1 MEADF
6 ADSGG
11 SIGGGGGWGGG
22 DSGSGFAGGWGGG
35 DGGTVADSSIGGM
48 GPITEAQAQAQAQ
61 AFAASLAPYEASL
74 TPIEPV
80 QLVPQPVANL
90 RVDRVTS
97 VDLGQMVSNVTTA
110 ILGALGIASGTPAGV
125 VGGVRSVQG
134 VINAPSAFSDRLVET
149 VTIGSPA
156 PSIFSGNDAGMNAA
170 PAGAAFEA
178 DTGGMAGD
186 GGMAGSPVTG
196 IGGVIIGA
204 PQTTTNTGGLA
215 QALAALF
222 EPPGNTRQ
230 RYGTIDQKQA
240 APGIAPGVA
249 LAGLAGLIFLG

>member
-1 MEADF
+1 MTEADF
-6 ADSGG
+6 ADGSG
-11 SIGGGGGWGGG
+11 SIGGG
-22 DSGSGFAGGWGGG
+22 GFAGGWGGG
-35 DGGTVADSSIGGM
+35 ATVADANISGM

-74 TPIEPV
+74 TPLEPV
-80 QLVPQPVANL
+80 QLVPAPVANL
-90 RVDRVTS
+90 RVDRVTA
-97 VDLGQMVSNVTTA
+97 VDLGQMLSNVTTG

-149 VTIGSPA
+149 VSIGSPA
-156 PSIFSGNDAGMNAA
+156 PSIFSGNDAAISA
-170 PAGAAFEA
+170 AGAAFEA

-204 PQTTTNTGGLA
+204 PQATTSGGGMA
-215 QALAALF
+215 QALESLF
-222 EPPGNTRQ
+222 APPGNTRQ
-230 RYGTIDQKQA
+230 RYGNVSRQQTQA
-240 APGIAPGVA
+240 PTVEPALA

>member
-1 MEADF
+1 MEPDF

-11 SIGGGGGWGGG
+11 SIGGGG
-22 DSGSGFAGGWGGG
+22 GFAGGWGGG
-35 DGGTVADSSIGGM
+35 DGGTVADANIGGM
-48 GPITEAQAQAQAQ
+48 GPITETQAQAQAQ

-80 QLVPQPVANL
+80 QLVPQPVASVRL
-90 RVDRVTS
+90 DKTTS

-110 ILGALGIASGTPAGV
+110 IMGALGIASGTPAGV

-134 VINAPSAFSDRLVET
+134 VINAPSAFSDRIVES
-149 VTIGSPA
+149 VSFGSPA
-156 PSIFSGNDAGMNAA
+156 PSIFSGNDAGMNTGA
-170 PAGAAFEA
+170 AGAAFEA

-196 IGGVIIGA
+196 IGGVMVGA
-204 PQTTTNTGGLA
+204 PQATTNTGGTGGLA

-222 EPPGNTRQ
+222 EPPARTGQ
-230 RYGTIDQKQA
+230 LYGTVNSKPAQPA
-240 APGIAPGVA
+240 VAPVVA